1 MGAFRF
7 FSDII
12 FTLFTKKGVKTDGEM
27 NADQR
32 KMVIQFLM
40 DDVRGYSDAPPQL
53 IRSEDSSTGFSS
65 VYERRGKFCASAYVF
80 SFMFI

>member
-1 MGAFRF
+1 
-7 FSDII
+7 
-12 FTLFTKKGVKTDGEM
+12 M